1 MPESMTTEQLKE
13 YVQNMP
19 DDEIVRVTIV
29 FEEGSER
36 DDRKEQA

>member
-1 MPESMTTEQLKE
+1 MPEVMTTEQLKE

-19 DDEIVRVTIV
+19 DDEIVSVTIV
-29 FEEGSER
+29 FDKDGER